1 MSETNFRRRDWI
13 ERPDCRLYVET
24 MGAGPPI
31 VFAHGLGGSH
41 ASWWQQVPEFAST
54 HACVTFAHRGFTPS
68 SAPPAGPD
76 PLLYGDDLAALAD
89 HLGLAPMV
97 IVAQSMGGWTAIE
110 FALRFPARVRGLVLS
125 STSGTIDPRGLSPA
139 LDPLLAHWNRE
150 AGAERD
156 RAMRTGIHV
165 AAGARMAREQPALHL
180 LYQQIDE
187 MSGQVDKALLRER
200 LLVTRV
206 RPAEAARAITA
217 PVLVLTG
224 EEDIVFP
231 AIAGE
236 ALAASFP
243 NGQAVQLRQ
252 TGHSP
257 YFERSR
263 EFNAA
268 LRDFLA
274 RI

>member
-1 MSETNFRRRDWI
+1 MSKTIPRRRDWVG
-13 ERPDCRLYVET
+13 RPDCRLYVET

-68 SAPPAGPD
+68 SAPPTGPD
-76 PLLYGDDLAALAD
+76 PLLYADDLATLAD

-125 STSGTIDPRGLSPA
+125 STSGTIDLRGLSPT
-139 LDPLLAHWNRE
+139 LDPLLAQWNRE
-150 AGAERD
+150 ADAERD
-156 RAMRTGIHV
+156 RAMRADIHV

-187 MSGQVDKALLRER
+187 TSGQVDKPLLRER
-200 LLVTRV
+200 LLATRV
-206 RPAEAARAITA
+206 RPAAAARAITA
-217 PVLVLTG
+217 PVLVLSL
-224 EEDIVFP
+224 IH
-231 AIAGE
+231 I
-236 ALAASFP
+236 
-243 NGQAVQLRQ
+243 
-252 TGHSP
+252 
-257 YFERSR
+257 
-263 EFNAA
+263 
-268 LRDFLA
+268 
-274 RI
+274 